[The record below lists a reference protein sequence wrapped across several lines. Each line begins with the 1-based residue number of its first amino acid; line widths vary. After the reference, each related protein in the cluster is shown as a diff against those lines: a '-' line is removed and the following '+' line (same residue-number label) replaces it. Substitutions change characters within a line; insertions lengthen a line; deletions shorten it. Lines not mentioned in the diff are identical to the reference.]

1 MSPGR
6 AEAHAEDARSALT
19 RRLARSYL
27 RPDIAPS
34 HRACAVHS
42 RESTS
47 VPSRLSSAA
56 PPLSAEPT
64 GLNPPTPVSGEPDYD
79 AIVWWHNHFRAKFL
93 AAMRCHGNRWML
105 DRENVTAVGW
115 MLAERAIRHAAGRES
130 IDIDAARRAAADVE
144 RHCAIHAKKAGQVGE
159 LDAERSRLAGYWCLR
174 YPR

>member
-1 MSPGR
+1 MS
-6 AEAHAEDARSALT
+6 ET
-19 RRLARSYL
+19 I
-27 RPDIAPS
+27 PDLP
-34 HRACAVHS
+34 
-42 RESTS
+42 STS
-47 VPSRLSSAA
+47 DATA
-56 PPLSAEPT
+56 PPAPADAEVFGSEGQSLEEAVAYVLVDCCFAVGQAMGMRT
-64 GLNPPTPVSGEPDYD
+64 TVDYD

-144 RHCAIHAKKAGQVGE
+144 RHCAIHAKKAGQAGE